1 MFLKICFPKKK
12 DVIPFSAEFDNT
24 TKVSH
29 MKLDKKRKLPN
40 KALANKRSCISKE
53 LDYDDAYENEID
65 IDFKLMKTN
74 EKLEFL
80 DNQLDNYKKQV
91 NIYTPFNM
99 IMVSTVISTYF
110 VSALV
115 LLFHGTFYILEKF
128 VA

>member
-12 DVIPFSAEFDNT
+12 DVVPFSAEFHNT
-24 TKVSH
+24 SKVSY

-40 KALANKRSCISKE
+40 KALSNKRSCISKE
-53 LDYDDAYENEID
+53 NDYDDVYENEID
-65 IDFKLMKTN
+65 IDFKLMNTK

-80 DNQLDNYKKQV
+80 DNQLDNYQKKV

-99 IMVSTVISTYF
+99 VMVSTVISTYF